1 MLPSGMVDRRAK
13 NANVSALGLA
23 GSFFNE
29 VAQSGNTHD
38 HISQRFSQSIALA
51 LCVALGR
58 TMQKRKA
65 CNTHTLHRNA
75 REHSKVLSDVCR
87 SLIICF
93 DIVPSMPVMLS
104 SALAEFNDFA
114 TDVTC
119 GKFTSRYF
127 MGMLIK
133 FRFRDDKNKTLKRNP
148 DSIVHVVGRAPR
160 RTGKPFVNHATRSQ
174 NVKPM
179 ALVTNSNS
187 PELIA

>member
-1 MLPSGMVDRRAK
+1 MVDRRAK

-29 VAQSGNTHD
+29 AAQSGNTHE

-75 REHSKVLSDVCR
+75 RAYSKVLSDVRR

-127 MGMLIK
+127 MGMLIN

>member
-1 MLPSGMVDRRAK
+1 MVDRRAK

-29 VAQSGNTHD
+29 AAQSGNTHD

-75 REHSKVLSDVCR
+75 RAYSKVLSDVRR

-104 SALAEFNDFA
+104 SALAEFNVTISWQPLRLQMAMVEGYQVRA
-114 TDVTC
+114 TQPGLPARALNVLA
-119 GKFTSRYF
+119 SRR
-127 MGMLIK
+127 I
-133 FRFRDDKNKTLKRNP
+133 
-148 DSIVHVVGRAPR
+148 
-160 RTGKPFVNHATRSQ
+160 
-174 NVKPM
+174 
-179 ALVTNSNS
+179 
-187 PELIA
+187 PEAEGCDEC

>member
-1 MLPSGMVDRRAK
+1 
-13 NANVSALGLA
+13 
-23 GSFFNE
+23 
-29 VAQSGNTHD
+29 
-38 HISQRFSQSIALA
+38 
-51 LCVALGR
+51 
-58 TMQKRKA
+58 
-65 CNTHTLHRNA
+65 
-75 REHSKVLSDVCR
+75 
-87 SLIICF
+87 
-93 DIVPSMPVMLS
+93 MPVMLS

-127 MGMLIK
+127 MGMLIN